1 MRELDVAAIEER
13 RHLALAGLVRAFPGI
28 PSVLG
33 LGVHGLDA
41 TDGPIDAVEQ
51 TVAGHLASVLVGL
64 WRLGAGAPVRI
75 TDLEE
80 AVEPGAVPKG
90 FTDDLRVVVRLT
102 GRDANP
108 RGQVLPRDVVSAN
121 DGGRVD
127 YACRCRSPHHAKC
140 LCTITCRSA
149 YKFVHT

>member
-108 RGQVLPRDVVSAN
+108 RGQVLPRDVVCQQRASQFAAIPYFRRAQLRQGQGYAN
-121 DGGRVD
+121 DQEET
-127 YACRCRSPHHAKC
+127 SHH
-140 LCTITCRSA
+140 
-149 YKFVHT
+149 VP